1 MEIMNP
7 DKFWD
12 VVLAHRI
19 EDGGNM
25 LYGAATDDA
34 HYYQEEGFGKSSHP
48 GSGWVYARV
57 PGELTP
63 DNITAALNRG
73 DYYPT
78 TGVVLDK
85 VEYNPATRELHVAVK
100 AEPGVSYR
108 IEFYATKRGFD
119 RTFTT
124 KYIEH
129 SKRSDLHRHMP
140 IYSEEIGRLVA
151 TVNGAEAT
159 CAANADDLY
168 IRAKVIS
175 SVRGLIQD
183 RPCHP
188 EFITAWTQPV
198 KIQ

>member
-1 MEIMNP
+1 MKPEFVAQ
-7 DKFWD
+7 K
-12 VVLAHRI
+12 
-19 EDGGNM
+19 
-25 LYGAATDDA
+25 
-34 HYYQEEGFGKSSHP
+34 
-48 GSGWVYARV
+48 SGWAAVSFWRILSCILIIPIPFFV
-57 PGELTP
+57 LRILT
-63 DNITAALNRG
+63 A
-73 DYYPT
+73 
-78 TGVVLDK
+78 
-85 VEYNPATRELHVAVK
+85 K
-100 AEPGVSYR
+100 AYR

-119 RTFTT
+119 RTFTA